1 MSKLLRWPADC
12 VALSCLQSNL
22 KRFDVPI
29 VRRVERAPQAALAS
43 AECFAS
49 ENRNF
54 VVGET
59 AAFSPGT
66 NAVRRCVVPQ
76 PVAGLNASI
85 AGG

>member
-1 MSKLLRWPADC
+1 MSKPLRWPADC
-12 VALSCLQSNL
+12 VALSRLQSNL
-22 KRFDVPI
+22 KWFAVPM
-29 VRRVERAPQAALAS
+29 VRRVERAPQVALAS
-43 AECFAS
+43 CFAS
-49 ENRNF
+49 ENRHF

-66 NAVRRCVVPQ
+66 NAVRRCVIPQ